1 MWANVN
7 IGAERG
13 IPGAHF
19 QPAYFPVA
27 TTGIGGASSSGHAA
41 QKIDI
46 GGGRANVRNCRA
58 PANTGI
64 ASNSSLFNIGTY
76 FINCTLRRQNYS
88 HL

>member
-7 IGAERG
+7 IDAERG

-19 QPAYFPVA
+19 QPAYFPGA
-27 TTGIGGASSSGHAA
+27 TTGIDGASSSSHAA

-46 GGGRANVRNCRA
+46 GGGRANVQNCRA

-76 FINCTLRRQNYS
+76 LINCTLRKQNYS

>member
-13 IPGAHF
+13 IPGAHL
-19 QPAYFPVA
+19 QPAYFPAA
-27 TTGIGGASSSGHAA
+27 TTGIGGASSSRHAA
-41 QKIDI
+41 KKIDI
-46 GGGRANVRNCRA
+46 GGGRANVQNCRA
-58 PANTGI
+58 PAYTGI
-64 ASNSSLFNIGTY
+64 ASNSSFFNIGTY